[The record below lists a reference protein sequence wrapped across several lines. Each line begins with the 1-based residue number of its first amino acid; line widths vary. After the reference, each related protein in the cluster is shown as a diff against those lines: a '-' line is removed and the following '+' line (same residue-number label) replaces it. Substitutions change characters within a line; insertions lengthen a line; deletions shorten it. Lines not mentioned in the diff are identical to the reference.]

1 MTVLSRL
8 SSLSTLPA
16 LSTKATSV
24 AILPLILAIAVLLS
38 ACSKETPAPPVPR
51 LVKVFTVGDRVHTNA
66 PIAAGVSDTAL
77 IKDPAALSFD
87 APGLVMEVLVSVGD
101 VVAAGQAIARLDPQ
115 DLALS
120 ESSARTQLLAAQAEL
135 SSAESDFK
143 RFAAL
148 RDQGFISQAEFDR
161 RKAQLTMARAAFE
174 AKADQLG
181 YLTLRAIAPGR
192 VQRLLAKAGDR
203 VAARQLIT
211 QLQIDPKAKQ
221 EILQR
226 SPRAEQQAKDQR
238 ANSRR
243 GQPGRLEVP
252 ISALLGADA
261 VFRLLP
267 QADGTARIERVAII
281 TGRMNE
287 QSAEV
292 MSGLSAGDLIV
303 AAGVHVL
310 SEGDLVRL
318 PAK

>member
-8 SSLSTLPA
+8 SSLTTLPA

-24 AILPLILAIAVLLS
+24 AILPLILAMAVLLG
-38 ACSKETPAPPVPR
+38 ACSKETPAPSVPR
-51 LVKVFTVGDRVHTNA
+51 LVKVFTVGDRVHTDT

-101 VVAAGQAIARLDPQ
+101 VVVAGQAIARLDPQ

-135 SSAESDFK
+135 SSAEADFK

-161 RKAQLTMARAAFE
+161 RKAQLTTARAAFE

-181 YLTLRAIAPGR
+181 YLSLRAIAPGQ

-211 QLQIDPKAKQ
+211 QLQIDPKAMQ

-226 SPRAEQQAKDQR
+226 SPRVEQQAKDQR
-238 ANSRR
+238 SNSRR
-243 GQPGRLEVP
+243 GQGRLEVP

-267 QADGTARIERVAII
+267 QADGTARIERVAIV

-292 MSGLSAGDLIV
+292 VSGISAGDLIV